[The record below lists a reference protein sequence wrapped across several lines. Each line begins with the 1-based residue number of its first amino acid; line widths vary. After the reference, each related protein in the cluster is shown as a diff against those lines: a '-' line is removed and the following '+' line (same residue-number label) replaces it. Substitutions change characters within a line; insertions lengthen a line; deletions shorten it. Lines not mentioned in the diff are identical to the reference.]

1 MATRGLVLVPDFSA
15 DIGRNYL
22 EIRNVGSGPMEE
34 RVRQY
39 LSYWDKFD
47 LPDNPI
53 IAFCLSPDLEFLR
66 SEGIV
71 RKTNARPN
79 FSGGAAELWVRCQ
92 LEAWRLNE
100 STEPGQ
106 WSLAQQGDI
115 FWLPEDEQIRT
126 RIIEATWYAS
136 LPGPGADVP
145 FQEILEFKRRRASE
159 LQALRSE
166 MDELFLS
173 VIKSGDIPRASTAA
187 LERVQAALANINAAA
202 RESWSSR
209 IMSTM
214 KVEIAIPNVVVGAVV
229 GAGTASQ
236 LSLPIALGAGLGAV
250 ASAVKFELKQ
260 SGARVKGASGL
271 SGLAYAYK
279 VACELKQ
286 A

>member
-22 EIRNVGSGPMEE
+22 KIRNVGAGPMEE
-34 RVRQY
+34 RVRQH
-39 LSYWDKFD
+39 LPYWDKFD

-53 IAFCLSPDLEFLR
+53 VAFGLSPDLEFLR
-66 SEGIV
+66 SEGVV

-106 WSLAQQGDI
+106 WSLAQQGDT
-115 FWLPEDEQIRT
+115 FWLPEDERIRT
-126 RIIEATWYAS
+126 RTIETTWYAS

-145 FQEILEFKRRRASE
+145 LQEILEFKGRRASE
-159 LQALRSE
+159 LQALRAG

-173 VIKSGDIPRASTAA
+173 VIKAGDIPRASNVA
-187 LERVQAALANINAAA
+187 LERVQAALANLNAATS
-202 RESWSSR
+202 ESWTSR
-209 IMSTM
+209 VMSTM
-214 KVEIAIPNVVVGAVV
+214 KVEIAIPNIVVGALAGV
-229 GAGTASQ
+229 GAATQ
-236 LSLPIALGAGLGAV
+236 FSLPIALGAGLGAV

-260 SGARVKGASGL
+260 GGASEKGASGL

-279 VACELKQ
+279 VECELK
-286 A
+286 